1 MQIRSVLDFDRT
13 RRDIAPFALASLAH
27 TFHPMVTLSD
37 VRDRLRKDLSDVA
50 TERWP
55 DDQLDRHIEH
65 ALAELSLSIPQE
77 LTATIATTPGSR
89 DLSVASLDGLVELEA
104 VEYPAGEFPPNYQ
117 GFSLWGETIAIQL
130 ESAPDGS
137 DARLYYTATHTLDAS
152 GTTLPDSLVDILV
165 TGASA
170 FAAQELSSSRTDAL
184 TTDPAAAERYAAWSR
199 ARLTAFR
206 QLLHAYGRKNRVR
219 SRRLY
224 VSA

>member
-1 MQIRSVLDFDRT
+1 
-13 RRDIAPFALASLAH
+13 
-27 TFHPMVTLSD
+27 MVTLSD

-170 FAAQELSSSRTDAL
+170 FAAQELSSGRTDAL

-206 QLLHAYGRKNRVR
+206 QLLHAYGRKKRVR

>member
-1 MQIRSVLDFDRT
+1 
-13 RRDIAPFALASLAH
+13 
-27 TFHPMVTLSD
+27 MVTLSD

-89 DLSVASLDGLVELEA
+89 NLSVASLDGLVELEA

-117 GFSLWGETIAIQL
+117 GFSLWGETVAIQL